1 MLKKIAKKLKR
12 AQTIAIFSH
21 LNPDGDA
28 LGSAFAM
35 KYVLESIGKCATIY
49 LEKAMPEKFTFLG
62 NDYEIAD
69 ENTQISAD
77 LALVLDCGEYS
88 RLGKCEAACRSVSD
102 ILCVDH
108 HKTGG
113 DFGEFYYNEPE
124 AAATAQIVYK
134 LANLLTKNIPTK
146 AYEAIYTG
154 MSTDTGHFKFSNVS
168 PETFFVAGEILKK
181 GIDHRKITT
190 IIYDNGKREK
200 MIFLGEAV
208 KNVKF
213 FDDGRVALL
222 ECYGDF
228 LEKFGLTYDDV
239 EELPNIPLNLEGVE
253 VAVLVKDKDEDSRR
267 VSFRTKD
274 VIDVSGIAKAFGG
287 GGHKSAAACVIS
299 GDIEEKIQEIID
311 AIIKE
316 LGEKDV

>member
-1 MLKKIAKKLKR
+1 MLRKIAKKLKR
-12 AQTIAIFSH
+12 AQNIAIFSH

-35 KYVLESIGKCATIY
+35 KYVLESIGKRATVY
-49 LEKAMPEKFTFLG
+49 LEKEMPEKFTFLG
-62 NDYEIAD
+62 RDYEIAS
-69 ENTQISAD
+69 EGVGISAD

-88 RLGKCEAACRSVSD
+88 RLGKCESVCRKISD
-102 ILCVDH
+102 VVCVDH

-113 DFGEFYYNEPE
+113 DFGKFYYNEPD
-124 AAATAQIVYK
+124 AAATAQVVYR
-134 LANLLTKNIPTK
+134 LANLLTKNIPNP

-154 MSTDTGHFKFSNVS
+154 MSTDTGHFKFSSVS
-168 PETFFVAGEILKK
+168 PETFFIAGKILEK
-181 GIDHRKITT
+181 GINHRKITT
-190 IIYDNGKREK
+190 IIYDTQKREK
-200 MIFLGEAV
+200 LVFLGEAAER
-208 KNVKF
+208 VKF
-213 FDDGRVALL
+213 FKDGRIALL

-253 VAVLVKDKDEDSRR
+253 VAVLVKDRDESSRR

-274 VIDVSGIAKAFGG
+274 VIDVSEIAQKFGG

-299 GDIEEKIQEIID
+299 GNIEEKITKIID
-311 AIIKE
+311 TIAEK

>member
-1 MLKKIAKKLKR
+1 MLRKIARKLKR
-12 AQTIAIFSH
+12 AQNIAIFSH

-28 LGSAFAM
+28 LGSSFAM
-35 KYVLESIGKCATIY
+35 KYVLESIGKRATVY
-49 LEKAMPEKFTFLG
+49 LEKKIPEKFEFLG
-62 NDYEIAD
+62 NEYEIAD
-69 ENTQISAD
+69 ENTKVSED

-88 RLGKCEAACRSVSD
+88 RLGKCESVCRKISD
-102 ILCVDH
+102 AVCIDH

-124 AAATAQIVYK
+124 ASATAQVVYK
-134 LANLLTKNIPTK
+134 LASLLTKNIPTK
-146 AYEAIYTG
+146 TYEAIYTG

-168 PETFFVAGEILKK
+168 PETFLIAAKILNAGIN
-181 GIDHRKITT
+181 HRKITT
-190 IIYDNGKREK
+190 ILYDTQKREK
-200 MIFLGEAV
+200 LVFLGAAAER
-208 KNVKF
+208 VKF
-213 FDDGRVALL
+213 YQGGKIALL

-228 LEKFGLTYDDV
+228 LESFSLTYDDV

-253 VAVLVKDKDEDSRR
+253 VAVLVKDRDDVSRR

-274 VIDVSGIAKAFGG
+274 VIDVSEIAQKFGG

-299 GDIEEKIQEIID
+299 GNIEGEIAKIID
-311 AIIKE
+311 VIAKK

>member
-1 MLKKIAKKLKR
+1 MLKKIAKKLKK
-12 AQTIAIFSH
+12 AQNIAIFSH

-35 KYVLESIGKCATIY
+35 KYVLESIGKHVTIY

-62 NDYEIAD
+62 SDYEIAD
-69 ENTQISAD
+69 EDTKISAD
-77 LALVLDCGEYS
+77 LALVLDCGEYK
-88 RLGKCEAACRSVSD
+88 RLGRCESLCRSLPDVV
-102 ILCVDH
+102 CVDH

-113 DFGEFYYNEPE
+113 DFGEFYYNEPDV
-124 AAATAQIVYK
+124 AATAQIVYK
-134 LANLLTKNIPTK
+134 LANLITKNIPTK
-146 AYEAIYTG
+146 TYEAIYTG

-168 PETFFVAGEILKK
+168 PETFFIAGKILEK
-181 GIDHRKITT
+181 GINHRKITT
-190 IIYDNGKREK
+190 IIYDTQKSEK

-208 KNVKF
+208 KRVKF
-213 FDDGRVALL
+213 FNDGRVALL

-239 EELPNIPLNLEGVE
+239 EELPNVPLNLEGVE
-253 VAVLVKDKDEDSRR
+253 VAVLVKDKDEYSRR

-274 VIDVSGIAKAFGG
+274 VIDVSEIAKNFGG

-299 GDIEEKIQEIID
+299 GDIEAKIQEIID